1 MSGCRCEAGRL
12 FQTLGSATENE
23 KLLSSSR
30 VFVLGTVRT
39 LRERSEATKSSV
51 EWCMKPS
58 DSSGLANANIMIM
71 ARAVLTYSEFC
82 TVLDS
87 VVGDRRATVT

>member
-30 VFVLGTVRT
+30 VFVRT

-58 DSSGLANANIMIM
+58 DSSGLENANIMIM
-71 ARAVLTYSEFC
+71 ARAVLTYSEFR